1 MALSCELSQVA
12 YSKII
17 LHAFK
22 YPHTSING
30 VLLASEGSN
39 NQSIKYVDAIPLFH
53 NNLGLAPMLE
63 VALMQIDSYCRTN
76 GLVIAGYYQ
85 ANETL
90 GELGP
95 DLVSQKICEKIAEY
109 FANACLVM
117 VNSRQL
123 SKQMT
128 QSAITVIQYCDGK
141 WKVKDKESV
150 KLLPNNDAVLD
161 TISKL
166 LSDKQYKSIVDF
178 DDHLDD
184 ISQDWLNV
192 ALKQVIEQHST

>member
-1 MALSCELSQVA
+1 M
-12 YSKII
+12 
-17 LHAFK
+17 
-22 YPHTSING
+22 
-30 VLLASEGSN
+30 
-39 NQSIKYVDAIPLFH
+39 
-53 NNLGLAPMLE
+53 
-63 VALMQIDSYCRTN
+63 
-76 GLVIAGYYQ
+76 
-85 ANETL
+85 
-90 GELGP
+90 
-95 DLVSQKICEKIAEY
+95 AEY
-109 FANACLVM
+109 FPNACLVM

-128 QSAITVIQYCDGK
+128 QSAITVIQYSDGK

-150 KLLPNNDAVLD
+150 KLQPNNDAVLE

-166 LSDKQYKSIVDF
+166 LCDKQYKNLVDF